1 MSGVR
6 GNELKTPRFGSDQ
19 LGEWPCYLLRIG
31 EEEAELV
38 WGRNQEVCLDK
49 GTLGCCL
56 KSEYLELRK
65 RLNLEM

>member
-1 MSGVR
+1 MNS
-6 GNELKTPRFGSDQ
+6 KPPRFGSDQ

-38 WGRNQEVCLDK
+38 WGGNQEVCLDME
-49 GTLGCCL
+49 TLGCYE